1 MSRNVRRVFPLLPSV
16 VSVACGLALLSGSV
30 YATDYPITSGQRATA
45 QQVAQ
50 AGVALSELAPNAPDS
65 YTIKKGDTLWDISK
79 LFLKSPWRWPEL
91 WGMNMAQIRN
101 PHLIYPGQV
110 LYLDKSNGRARLTMG
125 RPIEDTTRLSPRI
138 RAEAI
143 DEAAIASVPMSLIGP
158 FLSDAVVF
166 ETNEVEQSPRI
177 VATQEGRVLLSRGE
191 TAYVR
196 GDVDAASR
204 WRIFREPKPLVDPA
218 TGEVLGFEARHV
230 GTADLVK
237 EGEEGATVVPATF
250 TITDLREEATVGDRL
265 SPMPPTDLE
274 AFAPHAPGAP
284 MSGQIIG
291 LYGDGLYAGQNQI
304 VSLNKGKS
312 DGMERGH
319 VLALWHAGRTLT
331 DATDPNKATITLPD
345 ERQGLLFVFRV
356 YDRVS
361 YALILQVKDPVSKGD
376 RFTQP

>member
-1 MSRNVRRVFPLLPSV
+1 
-16 VSVACGLALLSGSV
+16 
-30 YATDYPITSGQRATA
+30 
-45 QQVAQ
+45 
-50 AGVALSELAPNAPDS
+50 
-65 YTIKKGDTLWDISK
+65 
-79 LFLKSPWRWPEL
+79 
-91 WGMNMAQIRN
+91 
-101 PHLIYPGQV
+101 
-110 LYLDKSNGRARLTMG
+110 
-125 RPIEDTTRLSPRI
+125 
-138 RAEAI
+138 
-143 DEAAIASVPMSLIGP
+143 
-158 FLSDAVVF
+158 
-166 ETNEVEQSPRI
+166 
-177 VATQEGRVLLSRGE
+177 
-191 TAYVR
+191 
-196 GDVDAASR
+196 VDAASR

-237 EGEEGATVVPATF
+237 KGEEGATVVPATF